1 MKRFQTTLL
10 IPLFCCPMSMLQ
22 AQVESPTHKTAQP
35 LTIWFDT
42 PTTLQGALPWY
53 HGKQELWQAGAK
65 HIDENAWGASD
76 AAEWERVSLPIG
88 NGNLGANIMGS
99 IEAERITFNEKSL
112 WRGGPNTAK
121 GADYYWNVN
130 KESAHLL
137 PEIRQAFT
145 DGDLKK
151 ASELT
156 RKNFNSTVSYQLD
169 EQPYRFGNFT
179 TMGEFYVE
187 TGLSSVGT
195 TNYRRALSLD
205 SALATVEFTK
215 EKVHYRRQY
224 FISYPHNVMVMRFS
238 ADKPGKQNLTFSYA
252 PNPDGKG
259 TMKADGNQSLC
270 YEARLNNNQMA
281 YTVRMTALPTG
292 GSVRTDDGRLIVEQA
307 DEVTFL
313 ITADTDYKINFDPD
327 FNDPLTYVG
336 INPSATTAEWMNE
349 ASELGYD
356 RLLQDH
362 LADYQPLFQRVKLAL
377 NPASEASKATDIPTP
392 QRLKNYRKGQA
403 DYYLETL
410 YYQFGR
416 YLLIASSRPG
426 NLPANLQ
433 GIWANQVDGPW
444 HVDYHNNIN
453 LQMNY
458 WPACSTGLSECVE
471 PLIDFIRTLQKPGE
485 RTAKAYFGA
494 RGWTASI
501 SGNIFGFTTPL
512 RDQDMS
518 WNFNPMA
525 GPWLAT
531 HLWEYYDYT
540 RDMKFLRETAYP
552 LIRESAIFAA
562 DYLWH
567 KPDGTYT
574 AAPSTSPEHGPIDQG
589 ATFVHAVI
597 REILLEAIEGSR
609 LLKCDKEERA
619 RWEDILANLAP
630 YSIGRYGQLMEWSRD
645 MKFLRETAYP
655 LIRESAIF
663 AADYLWHKPDGTYT
677 AAPSTSPEH
686 GPIDQGA
693 TFVHAVI
700 REILLEAIEGSRLL
714 KCDKE
719 ERARWEDILA
729 NLAPYSIGRYGQL
742 MEWSR
747 DIDDPNDHHRHVNHL
762 FGLHPGHTV
771 SPITTPELAQA
782 SRVVLEHRGDGATG
796 WSMGWKLNQ
805 WARLHDGN
813 HAYTLYGNLLK
824 NGTLDNLWDTHP
836 PFQIDGNFGGTA
848 GVTEMLL
855 QSHAGFIHLLPSLPD
870 AWSEGSVSGLE
881 ARGNFCLDLTWTN
894 GQLTEAL
901 LTSRKGGRCILRYGD
916 QELTLQTRPGK
927 SYRILYSDGKL
938 VKK

>member
-1 MKRFQTTLL
+1 MKRIQTILL

-53 HGKQELWQAGAK
+53 HGKQELWQTGAK

-76 AAEWERVSLPIG
+76 AVEWERVSLPIG

-187 TGLSSVGT
+187 TGLSTVGT

-281 YTVRMTALPTG
+281 YTVRITALPTG

-313 ITADTDYKINFDPD
+313 VTADTDYKINFDPD

-336 INPSATTAEWMNE
+336 VNPSATTAEWMNE
-349 ASELGYD
+349 ARELGYD

-645 MKFLRETAYP
+645 
-655 LIRESAIF
+655 
-663 AADYLWHKPDGTYT
+663 
-677 AAPSTSPEH
+677 
-686 GPIDQGA
+686 
-693 TFVHAVI
+693 
-700 REILLEAIEGSRLL
+700 
-714 KCDKE
+714 
-719 ERARWEDILA
+719 
-729 NLAPYSIGRYGQL
+729 
-742 MEWSR
+742 
-747 DIDDPNDHHRHVNHL
+747 IDDPNDHHRHVNHL

-870 AWSEGSVSGLE
+870 AWSEGTVSGLE
-881 ARGNFCLDLTWTN
+881 ARGNFCLDLTWAN
-894 GQLTEAL
+894 GQLSEAL

>member
-1 MKRFQTTLL
+1 MKRFQTILL
-10 IPLFCCPMSMLQ
+10 ILLFCCPMSTLQ

-187 TGLSSVGT
+187 TGLSTVGT

-336 INPSATTAEWMNE
+336 VNPSATTAEWMNE
-349 ASELGYD
+349 ARELGYD

-392 QRLKNYRKGQA
+392 QRLKNYRRGQA

-567 KPDGTYT
+567 KPDG
-574 AAPSTSPEHGPIDQG
+574 S
-589 ATFVHAVI
+589 
-597 REILLEAIEGSR
+597 
-609 LLKCDKEERA
+609 
-619 RWEDILANLAP
+619 
-630 YSIGRYGQLMEWSRD
+630 
-645 MKFLRETAYP
+645 
-655 LIRESAIF
+655 
-663 AADYLWHKPDGTYT
+663 YT

-870 AWSEGSVSGLE
+870 AWSEGTVSGLE
-881 ARGNFCLDLTWTN
+881 ARGNFCLDLTWAN
-894 GQLTEAL
+894 GQLSEAL

>member
-1 MKRFQTTLL
+1 MKKNVRSALL
-10 IPLFCCPMSMLQ
+10 IALLFSPMSMLQ
-22 AQVESPTHKTAQP
+22 AQVENPPAEARQP

-53 HGKQELWQAGAK
+53 HGKQELWQAGAR

-76 AAEWERVSLPIG
+76 ATEWEKVSLPIG

-121 GADYYWNVN
+121 GPDYYWNVN

-151 ASELT
+151 ADRLV

-169 EQPYRFGNFT
+169 EQPYRFGNYT

-187 TGLSSVGT
+187 TGLSTIGT
-195 TNYRRALSLD
+195 THYRRALSLD
-205 SALATVEFTK
+205 SALATVEFMK

-238 ADKPGKQNLTFSYA
+238 ADQPGKQNLTFSYA

-259 TMKADGNQSLC
+259 SMKADGNASLC

-281 YTVRMTALPTG
+281 YTVRITALPKG
-292 GSVRTDDGRLIVEQA
+292 GAVRNDGQRLIVEKA
-307 DEVTFL
+307 DEVLFL

-327 FNDPLTYVG
+327 YSDPRTYVG
-336 INPSATTAEWMNE
+336 VDPSATTAQWMNE
-349 ASELGYD
+349 ARELGYE

-377 NPASEASKATDIPTP
+377 NPAAEVKDIPTP
-392 QRLKNYRKGQA
+392 QRLRNYRKGQA

-458 WPACSTGLSECVE
+458 WPACSTGLSECVW

-512 RDQDMS
+512 RDEDMS

-540 RDMKFLRETAYP
+540 RDLKFLRETAYP
-552 LIRESAIFAA
+552 LIRESALFTV

-567 KPDGTYT
+567 RPDGSYT

-589 ATFVHAVI
+589 ATFVHAVV
-597 REILLEAIEGSR
+597 RDILGAAIEASR
-609 LLKCDKEERA
+609 VLKCDAKERKQ
-619 RWEDILANLAP
+619 WEEVLAHLVP
-630 YSIGRYGQLMEWSRD
+630 Y
-645 MKFLRETAYP
+645 T
-655 LIRESAIF
+655 
-663 AADYLWHKPDGTYT
+663 
-677 AAPSTSPEH
+677 
-686 GPIDQGA
+686 
-693 TFVHAVI
+693 
-700 REILLEAIEGSRLL
+700 
-714 KCDKE
+714 
-719 ERARWEDILA
+719 
-729 NLAPYSIGRYGQL
+729 IGRYGQL

-747 DIDDPNDHHRHVNHL
+747 DIDDPDDHHRHVNHL
-762 FGLHPGHTV
+762 YGLHPGNTI

-813 HAYTLYGNLLK
+813 HAYMLYGNLLK
-824 NGTLDNLWDTHP
+824 NGTVDNLWDTHP

-881 ARGNFCLDLTWTN
+881 ARGNFCLDLQWAE
-894 GQLTEAL
+894 GQLREVKV
-901 LTSRKGGRCILRYGD
+901 TSRKGGKCILRYGE
-916 QELTLQTRPGK
+916 QQLTLQTRAGQ
-927 SYRILYSDGKL
+927 SYRILYTDGKL
-938 VKK
+938 VKG